1 MFIAAAFVV
10 DNKRQVYMSID
21 PLMLNFFWIMIVE
34 FFEINSLHLY
44 WHRSHYRKRKITFI
58 SAFTIQ
64 IVHMSW
70 TYMYIY
76 IRWCLCLWLCSSS
89 SITKRNICKIRICQI
104 NAIFSYYFLSEKD
117 MKITFLFP
125 SFCTMLLFDIIIWIN
140 HKKFLFRCSILPI
153 ATRLSLHSYSYI
165 KFSFIPRRINAGR
178 REIK

>member
-1 MFIAAAFVV
+1 MFIAATFVV

-70 TYMYIY
+70 TYIY
-76 IRWCLCLWLCSSS
+76 VYTLMSMSLTMFIFFYYQKKYMQNPHMSNKC
-89 SITKRNICKIRICQI
+89 NI
-104 NAIFSYYFLSEKD
+104 F
-117 MKITFLFP
+117 
-125 SFCTMLLFDIIIWIN
+125 
-140 HKKFLFRCSILPI
+140 IL
-153 ATRLSLHSYSYI
+153 
-165 KFSFIPRRINAGR
+165 FSFGKRHENNFSFSIVLYNASFR
-178 REIK
+178 YYYMNKS